1 MSHQIPTL
9 KALVNTIGDYVV
21 HEHGAETGKKKLLQL
36 FEMLKAWR
44 TASMGRRYADAEAQT
59 ILEFA
64 NKIMYAHGVE
74 YLTPAGSDRDDAY
87 SGYGGKGAYYVNTGD
102 TYTGTLLYDEK
113 KQNFYATTYG
123 DFVEQAERRGR
134 KF

>member
-9 KALVNTIGDYVV
+9 KALVNTIGDSV
-21 HEHGAETGKKKLLQL
+21 EKKYGHTERTKTKLLHL
-36 FEMLKAWR
+36 FDMLKKWKA
-44 TASMGRRYADAEAQT
+44 ASQGRRYADDEART

-64 NKIMYAHGVE
+64 NAIMDAHGIE
-74 YLTPAGSDRDDAY
+74 YLSPAEGDRDY
-87 SGYGGKGAYYVNTGD
+87 SVYGGNGASYVNIGD
-102 TYTGTLLYDEK
+102 TYDGTLLYDEK
-113 KQNFYATTYG
+113 KQNFYATSWG